1 MFVSKVCEKYF
12 ILYIKNWRHQR
23 FAKRYSVSEA
33 RPETWSGED
42 VLFLTRSSFPSFGF
56 YVLYQIREQTSW
68 NYLVF
73 TTDDSL
79 VILWKVTSVQG
90 ETVCTCISRFPRH
103 VFQRRGNNFAQISL
117 KITSLFNIILSPRAF
132 FLGKE
137 QEYMMISRPPADTKW
152 YCSCTDPLHYG
163 FAAW

>member
-1 MFVSKVCEKYF
+1 MWEIFHSPHEE
-12 ILYIKNWRHQR
+12 LWRQKR
-23 FAKRYSVSEA
+23 FAKRNSVSEA
-33 RPETWSGED
+33 RTGTWSRED
-42 VLFLTRSSFPSFGF
+42 VIFLTRSYFPSFGF
-56 YVLYQIREQTSW
+56 YALYQLTEQTSW

-103 VFQRRGNNFAQISL
+103 VFQRTGNNFAQISL
-117 KITSLFNIILSPRAF
+117 KITSPFNIIWWARAM

-137 QEYMMISRPPADTKW
+137 KECVMMSRPPADTKR
-152 YCSCTDPLHYG
+152 YCSFTDLLHYYL
-163 FAAW
+163 AAW